1 MSEYY
6 CCKKCGWNR
15 PRLIV
20 YGHFN
25 TPENTYRI
33 TCPKCSY
40 CTKEKQTKEEAITAW
55 NQRNGVQ

>member
-40 CTKEKQTKEEAITAW
+40 CTKEKQTKEEAINAW
-55 NQRNGVQ
+55 NQRNDV

>member
-1 MSEYY
+1 MNEYY

-25 TPENTYRI
+25 TPKDTYRI
-33 TCPKCSY
+33 TCPRCSY
-40 CTKEKQTKEEAITAW
+40 CTKEKQTKEEAINA
-55 NQRNGVQ
+55 

>member
-25 TPENTYRI
+25 STADTYRI
-33 TCPKCSY
+33 TCPRCSY
-40 CTKEKQTKEEAITAW
+40 CTKEKQTKEEAINAW
-55 NQRNGVQ
+55 NQRTGV